1 MTKYDAVSRISRATA
16 ALAAALAERCVSR
29 ISTAS
34 VTLAAAL
41 RQQNFFGLR
50 LFLEGFFLQSR
61 DGLGLRL
68 AVGVGLGVVIEVTW
82 CGKGARLS
90 EMSCSGWLE

>member
-1 MTKYDAVSRISRATA
+1 MALASAEFLGLRLFLEAVVVGRGADISRISLATA

-29 ISTAS
+29 ISRAS
-34 VTLAAAL
+34 VALAAAL

-61 DGLGLRL
+61 DGLGW
-68 AVGVGLGVVIEVTW
+68 A
-82 CGKGARLS
+82 
-90 EMSCSGWLE
+90 